1 MQWPMSICIPSLVYS
16 VGHKILKPICM
27 TLSCST
33 RDISHKFLNPRERER
48 ERERERGIAFH
59 LCQELWSYIAT
70 CEEAWKIQVRY
81 KASFPHNPYPCL
93 FLPITLSQGVWY
105 MHLKT
110 ENMCLKICVK
120 IHVGGKM
127 CRNTYNV
134 I

>member
-1 MQWPMSICIPSLVYS
+1 MSICIPSLVYS

-33 RDISHKFLNPRERER
+33 RDISHKFLNPREREVLP
-48 ERERERGIAFH
+48 FT
-59 LCQELWSYIAT
+59 Y
-70 CEEAWKIQVRY
+70 VRNY
-81 KASFPHNPYPCL
+81 DHTLQLAKKHGKFRLDTKHPSHTILILVYSCL
-93 FLPITLSQGVWY
+93 SLSQGVWY